1 MMKGLMD
8 RCMAREKLVDHLK
21 EKAKVVEIGLRELE
35 ARKKVQIKKFDLTK
49 KLLEE

>member
-8 RCMAREKLVDHLK
+8 HCMACEKLVDRLK
-21 EKAKVVEIGLRELE
+21 ERADVVETGLRELE
-35 ARKKVQIKKFDLTK
+35 AWKEVQIKKFDLTK